1 MAQIWDNIF
10 CLSEHSFIF
19 SFLNIL
25 LQSRLTFL
33 HLGTFI
39 FLSLSLSLSLS
50 FKIGSSNLS
59 SFI

>member
-50 FKIGSSNLS
+50 LF
-59 SFI
+59 

>member
-39 FLSLSLSLSLS
+39 FLSLSLSLS